1 MRFPRVIMILLAAIL
16 LTVGAASAQTGVRIT
31 ISPTANGG
39 AFLHTA
45 RSIGPDA
52 NINGNMTRIVSEYPR
67 ANTSPM
73 TDGTS
78 NTIMFA
84 THNMAFSTG
93 THQSPFSVYFNLME
107 EDGIWYLYNDDGVT
121 GMNQGA
127 AFNIQVQSKSDSIF
141 VHTVKPGN
149 ISSLAHVTKLDH
161 PLLNGNPDAIV
172 SVTPRYKGVANDH
185 YIGVWY
191 EVSTARWTIFNQD
204 FAAMPFGAKFN
215 VQVLTDPDTYDKH
228 TSAVANISGN
238 ATELDHPLLNGD
250 VGAQFIVTQRWI
262 GVYNNH
268 PIGVQYSNATNRW
281 TIANVDGAAMP
292 QNVSFNIHITHDG
305 DSYNDGAAI
314 NGGFEAPAP
323 DSLLKAA
330 GWNSNAAGAG
340 SRRVCNKYSPVSATT
355 KILSQTGE
363 CAFLLKGAAGEIRK
377 LVGTGFFT
385 PQPDHNAVDLFM
397 MLKKLG
403 PGILTVKAKVTLE
416 DATKVT
422 FRLSSAEI
430 NGVYDWKPVSQF
442 HLLPPGLLPV
452 KVKIV
457 VILAGG
463 GKVYIDDVSSVSFF
477 GAPLR

>member
-1 MRFPRVIMILLAAIL
+1 MGFTRVTAFLLSALILTI
-16 LTVGAASAQTGVRIT
+16 GAASAQTGVRIST
-31 ISPTANGG
+31 PHTANGG
-39 AFLHTA
+39 AFLHIA

-67 ANTSPM
+67 ANISPM

-141 VHTVKPGN
+141 IHTVK
-149 ISSLAHVTKLDH
+149 SSNLSHQEHITRLNH

-191 EVSTARWTIFNQD
+191 DPDVALWTIFNQD
-204 FAAMPFGAKFN
+204 WADMPIGAKFN
-215 VQVLTDPDTYDKH
+215 VQVLTDPDTYDQHK
-228 TSAVANISGN
+228 SAVANISGN

-250 VGAQFIVTQRWI
+250 LGAQFIVTQRWT

-281 TIANVDGAAMP
+281 SIANVDGAAMAT
-292 QNVSFNIHITHDG
+292 NVSFNIHITHDG
-305 DSYNDGAAI
+305 DSYNDGAAY

-323 DSLLKAA
+323 GSLDKAA
-330 GWNSNAAGAG
+330 NWNSNAAGVG

-355 KILSQTGE
+355 KLLANTGE
-363 CAFLLKGAAGEIRK
+363 CAFLLKGAAGEVRK

-397 MLKKLG
+397 MLKKQG
-403 PGILTVKAKVTLE
+403 PGILTVKAKVTLA
-416 DATKVT
+416 DATKIS
-422 FRLSSAEI
+422 FSLPDADI
-430 NGVYDWKPVSQF
+430 NGAYDWKPVGNW
-442 HLLPPGLLPV
+442 HLLPPGIAPV

-457 VILAGG
+457 VKLAGG
-463 GKVYIDDVSSVSFF
+463 GKVYIDDVTSASYL
-477 GAPLR
+477 GAFR